1 MDLQSYSYNDVIKY
15 VLKIF
20 DIKITVLKLQF
31 IGYEYIYIYLNYSTI
46 FSSEHYTIRTFYIV
60 SMWVWVKYNSNF
72 KWAGEVLKHSKLSA
86 R

>member
-31 IGYEYIYIYLNYSTI
+31 IRYEYIYIYI
-46 FSSEHYTIRTFYIV
+46 
-60 SMWVWVKYNSNF
+60 
-72 KWAGEVLKHSKLSA
+72 
-86 R
+86 

>member
-31 IGYEYIYIYLNYSTI
+31 IGYEYIYI
-46 FSSEHYTIRTFYIV
+46 
-60 SMWVWVKYNSNF
+60 F
-72 KWAGEVLKHSKLSA
+72 KL
-86 R
+86 